1 MQAAVAVVK
10 TPLSSMIL
18 VFIASII
25 GSFASVLLK
34 ASSSRMQMTIV
45 GLITNWRLVAG
56 AAAYLVSS
64 VFFVWGV
71 RNGQL
76 SILYPL
82 VSLGYLWTMVWSRL
96 FFGEPIT
103 RNKVAGVGLILGG
116 IVLLSLANG

>member
-1 MQAAVAVVK
+1 MQAAVEVVK
-10 TPLSSMIL
+10 TPLSSMFL

-34 ASSSRMQMTIV
+34 ASSSRMQLSIM
-45 GLITNWRLVAG
+45 GLISNWRLIAG
-56 AAAYLVSS
+56 ACAYLLSS
-64 VFFVWGV
+64 AIFVWGV

-82 VSLGYLWTMVWSRL
+82 VSLCYLWTMVWSRI

-103 RNKVAGVGLILGG
+103 RTKVTGVGLILFG
-116 IVLLSLANG
+116 IVLLGLANQ

>member
-1 MQAAVAVVK
+1 MF
-10 TPLSSMIL
+10 L

-34 ASSSRMQMTIV
+34 ASSSRMQLSIM
-45 GLITNWRLVAG
+45 GLISNWRLIAG
-56 AAAYLVSS
+56 ACAYLLSS

-82 VSLGYLWTMVWSRL
+82 VSLGYLWTMVWSRI

-103 RNKVAGVGLILGG
+103 RTKVTGVGLILFG
-116 IVLLSLANG
+116 IVLLGLANQ

>member
-1 MQAAVAVVK
+1 MQAAVEVVK
-10 TPLSSMIL
+10 TPLSSMFL

-34 ASSSRMQMTIV
+34 ASSSRMQLSIV
-45 GLITNWRLVAG
+45 GLITNWRLIAG
-56 AAAYLVSS
+56 ACAYLLSS

-103 RNKVAGVGLILGG
+103 RTKLAGVGLILFG
-116 IVLLSLANG
+116 IVLLGLANQ